1 MSVVQNHDE
10 SAAPETAAQSQFLKI
25 AQELRARRPHL
36 ERGAIDPQLMQRVL
50 EIEQGTIGV
59 PGMASL
65 RSAQGDEIERLAV
78 LDQLTEVY
86 NVKTFFKELK
96 DAVKRGLRYHNHVSL
111 GLVAV
116 DGLKELVREY
126 DNLTG
131 DALLRIAANVMRN
144 TIREGDIPARYAAER
159 FAVIF
164 PDTTVA
170 KAAVLADSLR
180 QRIGT
185 QSVSHNWKN
194 LKVTASIGLA
204 AFPLSAERY
213 DELLARAEQALELAI
228 MRGGDRVCV
237 F

>member
-1 MSVVQNHDE
+1 MSVVQNQDE
-10 SAAPETAAQSQFLKI
+10 PQAPESVAQPQFVKI
-25 AQELRARRPHL
+25 AEELRARRPHL
-36 ERGAIDPQLMQRVL
+36 LRAAVDPQTLQRVQ

-59 PGMASL
+59 PQMASL
-65 RSAQGDEIERLAV
+65 RSAHGEEIERLAV

-86 NVKTFFKELK
+86 NVKTFFKELR
-96 DAVKRGLRYHNHVSL
+96 DAVKRALRYHNHVSL
-111 GLVAV
+111 GLVTV
-116 DGLKELVREY
+116 DGLKELVKEY
-126 DNLTG
+126 DSLTG
-131 DALLRIAANVMRN
+131 DAILRIAANVLRN
-144 TIREGDIPARYAAER
+144 GIRESDIPARYASDR
-159 FAVIF
+159 FAIIF

-170 KAAVLADSLR
+170 KAAVLADALR

-194 LKVTASIGLA
+194 LKLTASVGLA